1 MIRYNNILSSGL
13 HFSHFTCKLGWHQPS
28 VRHGNAWMRSHMHKS
43 TRFHRDITIPER
55 ISVRLINL
63 NVLYSSV
70 MRVVILA
77 SPVMM
82 AGAVS
87 SLSRHL
93 WRYVC
98 TCRFQLRAHY
108 VSNSLINYSCH
119 VTLALHHEPLAHSE
133 VVSGGHIKLLLFL
146 DTWGLW
152 EMNWFVMRT
161 LLEINSCYK
170 RR

>member
-1 MIRYNNILSSGL
+1 MSRWSGTTASCPQACI
-13 HFSHFTCKLGWHQPS
+13 FSFHRQTRMASAISETWQRMNMFTQ
-28 VRHGNAWMRSHMHKS
+28 S

-55 ISVRLINL
+55 TSVRHINL

-77 SPVMM
+77 PPVMM
-82 AGAVS
+82 AGTVS

-108 VSNSLINYSCH
+108 VSNSLINCSCH
-119 VTLALHHEPLAHSE
+119 VTLALHHEPLAHSV
-133 VVSGGHIKLLLFL
+133 VVSGA
-146 DTWGLW
+146 TSS
-152 EMNWFVMRT
+152 
-161 LLEINSCYK
+161 SCCFWTPGDSGK
-170 RR
+170 WTDS

>member
-1 MIRYNNILSSGL
+1 MSRWSGTTTSCPQACI
-13 HFSHFTCKLGWHQPS
+13 FSFHMQTRMASAISETWQ
-28 VRHGNAWMRSHMHKS
+28 RMNASHVHKS
-43 TRFHRDITIPER
+43 ARFHRDITIPER
-55 ISVRLINL
+55 ASVRLINL

-108 VSNSLINYSCH
+108 VSNSLINCSCH
-119 VTLALHHEPLAHSE
+119 VTLALHHEPLAHSV
-133 VVSGGHIKLLLFL
+133 VVSGATSSSHCSWTPGDYGKWTDL
-146 DTWGLW
+146 
-152 EMNWFVMRT
+152 
-161 LLEINSCYK
+161 
-170 RR
+170 